1 MSAQELADLESLY
14 ADGVLDEDEYKTKL
28 AELTPKK
35 ERTRADELADLEA
48 LKNDGI
54 LDDDEYK
61 AKLAELQDDEPATK
75 KAKTEEE
82 DYEQL
87 TVTKLKAKSKE
98 RGLAATG
105 EKGILIWRLKLKDR
119 HASVRCSDGADPF
132 SFRGAALK
140 KAAARHGVNCMG
152 SPEEMLEGIVKK
164 LAADAPQKPAL
175 EDDGSQDAIKAAT
188 RVLEL
193 AAEDAWEEILSLG
206 APGKTLTAVWKSTS
220 ASGARRW
227 RGGRRGD
234 SGRTRCKFDFH
245 TGRRPPRQRGRERR
259 RPDDARRARR
269 LPPRHV
275 PRCVE
280 INQCVGSCAGSVE
293 R

>member
-28 AELTPKK
+28 AELQPAK

-54 LDDDEYK
+54 LDDDEYR
-61 AKLAELQDDEPATK
+61 AKLAELQDDEPPAK

-82 DYEQL
+82 DYEAL

-119 HASVRCSDGADPF
+119 HADVRCADGADPF

-164 LAADAPQKPAL
+164 LAADAPA
-175 EDDGSQDAIKAAT
+175 
-188 RVLEL
+188 
-193 AAEDAWEEILSLG
+193 
-206 APGKTLTAVWKSTS
+206 KT
-220 ASGARRW
+220 GAR
-227 RGGRRGD
+227 GRRVA
-234 SGRTRCKFDFH
+234 GR
-245 TGRRPPRQRGRERR
+245 
-259 RPDDARRARR
+259 
-269 LPPRHV
+269 
-275 PRCVE
+275 
-280 INQCVGSCAGSVE
+280 
-293 R
+293 

>member
-1 MSAQELADLESLY
+1 MSAQELAALESLY

-28 AELTPKK
+28 AELQPAK

-48 LKNDGI
+48 LRNDGI

-61 AKLAELQDDEPATK
+61 AKLAELQDDEPPAK

-82 DYEQL
+82 DYEAL

-119 HASVRCSDGADPF
+119 HADVRCADGADPF

-175 EDDGSQDAIKAAT
+175 EDDGSQDARRAAT

-193 AAEDAWEEILSLG
+193 AAEGAWEEILSLG
-206 APGKTLTAVWKSTS
+206 APGKTLVLCGNQPVRRVLVASMAWRSTRHS
-220 ASGARRW
+220 
-227 RGGRRGD
+227 
-234 SGRTRCKFDFH
+234 RTRRKFDFH
-245 TGRRPPRQRGRERR
+245 TG
-259 RPDDARRARR
+259 
-269 LPPRHV
+269 
-275 PRCVE
+275 
-280 INQCVGSCAGSVE
+280 
-293 R
+293 

>member
-1 MSAQELADLESLY
+1 MEAQPVTPGAALFSQEQLAALQRLRTAFEQKL
-14 ADGVLDEDEYKTKL
+14 LDEDEYKTKL

-54 LDDDEYK
+54 LDDDEYR
-61 AKLAELQDDEPATK
+61 AKLKELQDDEPPAK

-119 HASVRCSDGADPF
+119 HAEVRCADGADPF

-140 KAAARHGVNCMG
+140 KAAARQRKQGLRLWPPGTGPTTC
-152 SPEEMLEGIVKK
+152 ELE
-164 LAADAPQKPAL
+164 
-175 EDDGSQDAIKAAT
+175 AT
-188 RVLEL
+188 RHY
-193 AAEDAWEEILSLG
+193 LSAS
-206 APGKTLTAVWKSTS
+206 APGSRPFRS
-220 ASGARRW
+220 PCSGAAA
-227 RGGRRGD
+227 G
-234 SGRTRCKFDFH
+234 
-245 TGRRPPRQRGRERR
+245 
-259 RPDDARRARR
+259 RARIR
-269 LPPRHV
+269 
-275 PRCVE
+275 
-280 INQCVGSCAGSVE
+280 
-293 R
+293 